1 MKRWLT
7 VLLACLMI
15 FGCMQAL
22 AATNVVEPGKDF
34 YYLDTANV
42 LSEATEGEIYYSNVR
57 LQEACRAQIVVVALD
72 SIDGADTYDY
82 ALEMYNSWGIG
93 SSEDNNGLL
102 LLMAIQEDDY
112 YALAGAG
119 LESIFSSSELKK
131 MYDRYLE
138 DDFAAKDYDAG
149 AKKFFEAAFDRV
161 ADYYNLTITTEDGI
175 QDYENAVSGSESQA
189 HSAAHAEA
197 RSQHAAGG
205 APEPDDYHESEGGG
219 FMGTLLLVIVLLII
233 IGMISRI
240 RGGAFWFWRPTFY
253 WPIFGPRRRPPH
265 HPHRGGPGGPGG
277 PGPGS
282 FGGGRPM
289 GGGPRPGGFG
299 GGRPMGGG
307 SRPGGFGGGRP
318 MGGGGRSF
326 GGGAGRSS
334 FGGGGGRSFGG
345 GAGGGG
351 RSFGGGAGRGRH

>member
-7 VLLACLMI
+7 VLLACLMML
-15 FGCMQAL
+15 GCTQAL
-22 AATNVVEPGKDF
+22 AATNVVEPGEDF

-57 LQEACRAQIVVVALD
+57 LQEACGAQIVVVALD

-82 ALEMYNSWGIG
+82 ALELYNAWGIG
-93 SSEDNNGLL
+93 SSEDSNGLL
-102 LLMAIQEDDY
+102 LLMAIEEDDY
-112 YALAGAG
+112 YALPGAG
-119 LESIFSSSELKK
+119 LEGIFTSSELKK
-131 MYDRYLE
+131 MYDQYLE
-138 DDFAAKDYDAG
+138 SDFAAKDYDAG
-149 AKKFFEAAFDRV
+149 AKAFFEAAFDKV
-161 ADYYNLTITTEDGI
+161 ADYYSLTITTEDGI
-175 QDYENAVSGSESQA
+175 QDYENAATGSES
-189 HSAAHAEA
+189 SAYSAEPA
-197 RSQHAAGG
+197 AAQSQRTADG
-205 APEPDDYHESEGGG
+205 APPQDDHHESEGGG
-219 FMGTLLLVIVLLII
+219 FMGTLLLIIVLLVI

-265 HPHRGGPGGPGG
+265 DPHRGGPGGPG
-277 PGPGS
+277 PGG
-282 FGGGRPM
+282 F

-299 GGRPMGGG
+299 GGPRPGGFGGG
-307 SRPGGFGGGRP
+307 PKPGGFGGGRP

-326 GGGAGRSS
+326 GDGAGRSS

-345 GAGGGG
+345 GSGGGG